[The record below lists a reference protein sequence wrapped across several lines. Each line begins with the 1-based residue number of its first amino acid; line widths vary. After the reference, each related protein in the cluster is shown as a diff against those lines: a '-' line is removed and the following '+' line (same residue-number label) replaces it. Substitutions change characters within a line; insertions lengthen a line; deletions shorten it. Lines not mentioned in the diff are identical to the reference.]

1 MKIVYVY
8 DAIARIGGVEK
19 ILADKMNYFADVC
32 AYDIYL
38 ITAAQGN
45 HPFSFPISAR
55 VKHIDLNARFH
66 LQYQYKA
73 PLRWWMKWRLDCDF
87 ERKIKKQIAQIDP
100 DIIIATTYYKADVVC
115 RLECRAKKIIESH
128 CVKSHTGINDGIKRS
143 KPIQLLYD
151 YLLKKSF
158 LTIEEK
164 SDAIVSL
171 TEGDSKEWNADC
183 KRKFVIPNSIP
194 EIPPATSPRTAQRA
208 ISAGRL
214 TKEKAFHRMIAA
226 WMKVYR
232 IHPEW
237 QLDIYEEGEEK
248 KVLLHTIKALGLE
261 GVVRIHP
268 FSTDLEQEFLDS
280 SMFLLSSLYEG
291 FGLVLIEAMACGLP
305 CIAFDCPYG
314 PGEIIHHNK
323 DGVLLPDFDKLS
335 TDAHE
340 LWTMAWSVN
349 KLISNPSLREK
360 LGNAARE
367 NAKRFLPDKVM
378 TKWID
383 LFNQLAAR

>member
-73 PLRWWMKWRLDCDF
+73 PLRWWMRWRLDCDF

-237 QLDIYEEGEEK
+237 QLDIYGEGEEK
-248 KVLLHTIKALGLE
+248 KVLLHTIKVLGLE

>member
-45 HPFSFPISAR
+45 HPFSFPISAQ

-237 QLDIYEEGEEK
+237 QLDIYGEGEEK
-248 KVLLHTIKALGLE
+248 KVLLYTIKALGLE

>member
-115 RLECRAKKIIESH
+115 RLECRAKKIIESY

-164 SDAIVSL
+164 
-171 TEGDSKEWNADC
+171 
-183 KRKFVIPNSIP
+183 
-194 EIPPATSPRTAQRA
+194 
-208 ISAGRL
+208 
-214 TKEKAFHRMIAA
+214 
-226 WMKVYR
+226 
-232 IHPEW
+232 
-237 QLDIYEEGEEK
+237 
-248 KVLLHTIKALGLE
+248 E
-261 GVVRIHP
+261 GV
-268 FSTDLEQEFLDS
+268 S
-280 SMFLLSSLYEG
+280 
-291 FGLVLIEAMACGLP
+291 
-305 CIAFDCPYG
+305 
-314 PGEIIHHNK
+314 
-323 DGVLLPDFDKLS
+323 
-335 TDAHE
+335 
-340 LWTMAWSVN
+340 
-349 KLISNPSLREK
+349 
-360 LGNAARE
+360 
-367 NAKRFLPDKVM
+367 
-378 TKWID
+378 
-383 LFNQLAAR
+383 

>member
-151 YLLKKSF
+151 YLLKKSI

-237 QLDIYEEGEEK
+237 QLDIYREGEEK

>member
-237 QLDIYEEGEEK
+237 QLDIYVEGEEK

>member
-237 QLDIYEEGEEK
+237 QLDIYGEGEEK
-248 KVLLHTIKALGLE
+248 KVLLHRFKALGLE
-261 GVVRIHP
+261 GVVRLHP

>member
-1 MKIVYVY
+1 MP
-8 DAIARIGGVEK
+8 R
-19 ILADKMNYFADVC
+19 
-32 AYDIYL
+32 
-38 ITAAQGN
+38 Q
-45 HPFSFPISAR
+45 
-55 VKHIDLNARFH
+55 
-66 LQYQYKA
+66 
-73 PLRWWMKWRLDCDF
+73 
-87 ERKIKKQIAQIDP
+87 
-100 DIIIATTYYKADVVC
+100 
-115 RLECRAKKIIESH
+115 KIIESH
-128 CVKSHTGINDGIKRS
+128 CAKSHTGINDGIKRS

-237 QLDIYEEGEEK
+237 QLDIYGEGEEK

-268 FSTDLEQEFLDS
+268 SVPTLSKNSSTAPCFCYLHYMKVSDWYSSKRWPADS
-280 SMFLLSSLYEG
+280 PVSRSI
-291 FGLVLIEAMACGLP
+291 VHMA
-305 CIAFDCPYG
+305 
-314 PGEIIHHNK
+314 
-323 DGVLLPDFDKLS
+323 
-335 TDAHE
+335 
-340 LWTMAWSVN
+340 
-349 KLISNPSLREK
+349 R
-360 LGNAARE
+360 AR
-367 NAKRFLPDKVM
+367 
-378 TKWID
+378 
-383 LFNQLAAR
+383 

>member
-45 HPFSFPISAR
+45 HPFSFPISAQ

-237 QLDIYEEGEEK
+237 QLDIYGEGEEK
-248 KVLLHTIKALGLE
+248 KVLLHTINALGLE

>member
-1 MKIVYVY
+1 M
-8 DAIARIGGVEK
+8 
-19 ILADKMNYFADVC
+19 
-32 AYDIYL
+32 
-38 ITAAQGN
+38 
-45 HPFSFPISAR
+45 
-55 VKHIDLNARFH
+55 
-66 LQYQYKA
+66 
-73 PLRWWMKWRLDCDF
+73 
-87 ERKIKKQIAQIDP
+87 
-100 DIIIATTYYKADVVC
+100 
-115 RLECRAKKIIESH
+115 
-128 CVKSHTGINDGIKRS
+128 
-143 KPIQLLYD
+143 
-151 YLLKKSF
+151 
-158 LTIEEK
+158 
-164 SDAIVSL
+164 
-171 TEGDSKEWNADC
+171 
-183 KRKFVIPNSIP
+183 
-194 EIPPATSPRTAQRA
+194 
-208 ISAGRL
+208 
-214 TKEKAFHRMIAA
+214 
-226 WMKVYR
+226 
-232 IHPEW
+232 
-237 QLDIYEEGEEK
+237 
-248 KVLLHTIKALGLE
+248 
-261 GVVRIHP
+261 RIHP

>member
-237 QLDIYEEGEEK
+237 QLDIYGEGEEK

-314 PGEIIHHNK
+314 RRDNTSQQGW
-323 DGVLLPDFDKLS
+323 GV
-335 TDAHE
+335 T
-340 LWTMAWSVN
+340 T
-349 KLISNPSLREK
+349 
-360 LGNAARE
+360 
-367 NAKRFLPDKVM
+367 RF
-378 TKWID
+378 
-383 LFNQLAAR
+383 

>member
-208 ISAGRL
+208 ISAGRF

-237 QLDIYEEGEEK
+237 QLDIYGEGEEK

-268 FSTDLEQEFLDS
+268 FSTDLEQEFLNS

>member
-237 QLDIYEEGEEK
+237 QLDIYGEGEEK
-248 KVLLHTIKALGLE
+248 KVLLHTIKSLGLE

-268 FSTDLEQEFLDS
+268 FSTDLEQEFLNS

>member
-1 MKIVYVY
+1 
-8 DAIARIGGVEK
+8 
-19 ILADKMNYFADVC
+19 
-32 AYDIYL
+32 
-38 ITAAQGN
+38 
-45 HPFSFPISAR
+45 
-55 VKHIDLNARFH
+55 
-66 LQYQYKA
+66 
-73 PLRWWMKWRLDCDF
+73 
-87 ERKIKKQIAQIDP
+87 
-100 DIIIATTYYKADVVC
+100 
-115 RLECRAKKIIESH
+115 
-128 CVKSHTGINDGIKRS
+128 
-143 KPIQLLYD
+143 
-151 YLLKKSF
+151 
-158 LTIEEK
+158 
-164 SDAIVSL
+164 
-171 TEGDSKEWNADC
+171 
-183 KRKFVIPNSIP
+183 
-194 EIPPATSPRTAQRA
+194 
-208 ISAGRL
+208 
-214 TKEKAFHRMIAA
+214 MIAA

-237 QLDIYEEGEEK
+237 QLDIYGEGEEK

-367 NAKRFLPDKVM
+367 NAKRFLPDKVT

>member
-237 QLDIYEEGEEK
+237 QLDIYGEGEEK
-248 KVLLHTIKALGLE
+248 KVLLHTSNALGLE
-261 GVVRIHP
+261 GVVRLHP

>member
-151 YLLKKSF
+151 FYSRRASSPSKKRAMPSYR
-158 LTIEEK
+158 
-164 SDAIVSL
+164 SP
-171 TEGDSKEWNADC
+171 KETVRNGMQT
-183 KRKFVIPNSIP
+183 VNENLSYPIPYP
-194 EIPPATSPRTAQRA
+194 RFHPPPVPARH
-208 ISAGRL
+208 SA
-214 TKEKAFHRMIAA
+214 
-226 WMKVYR
+226 
-232 IHPEW
+232 P
-237 QLDIYEEGEEK
+237 
-248 KVLLHTIKALGLE
+248 
-261 GVVRIHP
+261 
-268 FSTDLEQEFLDS
+268 
-280 SMFLLSSLYEG
+280 
-291 FGLVLIEAMACGLP
+291 
-305 CIAFDCPYG
+305 
-314 PGEIIHHNK
+314 
-323 DGVLLPDFDKLS
+323 
-335 TDAHE
+335 
-340 LWTMAWSVN
+340 
-349 KLISNPSLREK
+349 
-360 LGNAARE
+360 
-367 NAKRFLPDKVM
+367 
-378 TKWID
+378 
-383 LFNQLAAR
+383 

>member
-45 HPFSFPISAR
+45 HPFSFPISAQ

-237 QLDIYEEGEEK
+237 QLDIYGEGEEK
-248 KVLLHTIKALGLE
+248 KVLLHTIKTLGLE